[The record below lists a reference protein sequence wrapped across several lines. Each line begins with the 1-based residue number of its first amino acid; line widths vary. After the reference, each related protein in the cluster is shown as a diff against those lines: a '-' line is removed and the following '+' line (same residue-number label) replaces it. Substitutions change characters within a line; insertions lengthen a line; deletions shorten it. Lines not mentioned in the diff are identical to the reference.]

1 MPSCDEPHP
10 PSLRSYDTVAAAA
23 AAAVAAGAPSHR
35 AGVVSVG
42 VGVGARDLGA
52 IERAIERACVRGRS
66 ARTCGRVGLGELLSA
81 VACALLSGMVSR
93 SNGFIYTRRDS
104 TQRSAS
110 SANPIADL
118 IKDRC
123 LLMASASI
131 SRSASPRGQQPLAV
145 FGRVPTTGQNVL
157 LPPDYRP
164 RTTAASTAQ
173 QQHARAQP
181 ALPHLTIDD

>member
-81 VACALLSGMVSR
+81 VACALLSGMASR

-104 TQRSAS
+104 AIGIICKSDSRSHQRSLLVDGIGFDLEISLAS
-110 SANPIADL
+110 
-118 IKDRC
+118 
-123 LLMASASI
+123 
-131 SRSASPRGQQPLAV
+131 
-145 FGRVPTTGQNVL
+145 
-157 LPPDYRP
+157 
-164 RTTAASTAQ
+164 RTTAASGI
-173 QQHARAQP
+173 R
-181 ALPHLTIDD
+181 